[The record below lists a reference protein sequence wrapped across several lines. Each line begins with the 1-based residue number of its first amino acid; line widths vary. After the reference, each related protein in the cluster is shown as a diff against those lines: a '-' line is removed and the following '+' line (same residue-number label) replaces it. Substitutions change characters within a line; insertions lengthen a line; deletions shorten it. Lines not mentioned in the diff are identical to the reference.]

1 MKKLLA
7 LFLCC
12 LILLPMIVACQDNN
26 KPSDETTAGVESQ
39 DPSETADPYKTG
51 VPENLDYQER
61 EFVIAAP
68 ETWGNTYFDRDEM
81 TDEPI
86 NDSIFTRNRT
96 LEARFNITIRSMNLG
111 YTHEQAAKF
120 QTFSVSGED
129 VIDMI
134 GVATYQSGKP
144 MITSGLAKPWND
156 VPYININQ
164 KWWNKSVTET
174 LSVLDNYYYLS
185 GDINYAYMSNI
196 MCCFFNKEVAEKYA
210 EAVGDLYQTVK
221 DKKWTY
227 DTFNNI
233 IKVITDDS
241 TGDGKMD
248 ENDTY
253 GHLQYYHS
261 MEAWV
266 YGANYQTVVMGN
278 DGAHMNFYTNKMQ
291 NIVNQVY
298 NMIFVNKDSYLSGQD
313 GNTGKLTTIFFD
325 NRALFLTTT
334 LGSAN
339 GYRNYET
346 DFGILPN
353 PMYDDQQKNY
363 YTYSDQWGLVCCLP
377 STATNY
383 ERTGAIIEEMCALSM
398 KLIRPAYY
406 DKTLIGKGIRD
417 DESEEMLDIIFAG
430 VLYDTGITF
439 CSDLSYIP
447 LRSLISSQSNGLSS
461 WWRKNEKK
469 ITSNFTELFEYVQG
483 VKDGSI
489 T

>member
-12 LILLPMIVACQDNN
+12 LILVPMIVACQDND
-26 KPSDETTAGVESQ
+26 KPSDETTDAGTK
-39 DPSETADPYKTG
+39 DPTATEDPYKTG
-51 VPENLDYQER
+51 VPENLDYEER

-68 ETWGNTYFDRDEM
+68 ETWGNTYFDREEM

-86 NDSIFTRNRT
+86 NDSIYNRNRT
-96 LEARFNITIRSMNLG
+96 LEDRFNITIRSMNLG

-120 QTFSVSGED
+120 QTFSVSRED

-144 MITSGLAKPWND
+144 MITGGLAKPWND
-156 VPYININQ
+156 VPYINLNQ

-196 MCCFFNKEVAEKYA
+196 MCCFFNKEVAA
-210 EAVGDLYQTVK
+210 QNVSVVGDLYQTVK
-221 DKKWTY
+221 DKKWTF
-227 DTFNNI
+227 DTFNSI
-233 IKVITDDS
+233 IKVIARDN
-241 TGDGKMD
+241 GDGKLD
-248 ENDTY
+248 NLDTY

-266 YGANYQTVVMGN
+266 YGANYQTVIMAK

-298 NMIFVNKDSYLSGQD
+298 DMLFTNKQSFLAGQNGSND
-313 GNTGKLTTIFFD
+313 ELTTIFFD
-325 NRALFLTTT
+325 NRALFMTTT
-334 LGSAN
+334 LGMAN
-339 GYRNYET
+339 SYRNQEI

-353 PMYDDQQKNY
+353 PMYNDQQKGY

-383 ERTGAIIEEMCALSM
+383 ERTGAILEEMCALSM

-439 CSDLSYIP
+439 CSNLDNIP
-447 LRSLISSQSNGLSS
+447 LRALINSKSNGLAS
-461 WWRKNEKK
+461 WWRTKEKQ
-469 ITSNFTELFEYVQG
+469 ITSNFNELFDYVQG
-483 VKDGSI
+483 VKDGTI